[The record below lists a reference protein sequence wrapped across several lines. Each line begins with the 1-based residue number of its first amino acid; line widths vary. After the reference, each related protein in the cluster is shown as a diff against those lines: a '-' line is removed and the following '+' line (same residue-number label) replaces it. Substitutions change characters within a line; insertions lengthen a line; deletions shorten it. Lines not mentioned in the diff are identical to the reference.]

1 MSMAHGRHAKAFGVA
16 PVENKVAASTTPL
29 PPIVESHT
37 TTAEDESVKSAS
49 VPATLDA
56 KTVLPPIAGDDN
68 SNGSEKVVEAA
79 KSSSSLAEPLPPIAA
94 SPAVVK
100 DSEVTAVVSGGA
112 ENAELTMKE
121 NMTPLPPITPKQ
133 ADPAA
138 QFGEVYFVL
147 G

>member
-1 MSMAHGRHAKAFGVA
+1 MAHGGRHTKAFGVA
-16 PVENKVAASTTPL
+16 PVENKIAASTTPL
-29 PPIVESHT
+29 PPIVESR
-37 TTAEDESVKSAS
+37 TTAAEGETVKSPA

-68 SNGSEKVVEAA
+68 SSSERVVEVA
-79 KSSSSLAEPLPPIAA
+79 KSPSSLAEPLPPIA
-94 SPAVVK
+94 SPAEVK

-121 NMTPLPPITPKQ
+121 NTAPLPPITPKQ
-133 ADPAA
+133 ADPAV